1 MTDTLTVHEAAEL
14 LRVSKTTIRRKAMDG
29 TIPALR
35 LGSRLRFS
43 RETLERMLSHGNV
56 AHTGEAQCTTV
67 SIKGTTHRTGG
78 HHGQKTDAQSAK
90 ARASGSRTTREGQTQ
105 SEPGQAYSLA
115 SINQLL
121 NADG

>member
-1 MTDTLTVHEAAEL
+1 MSETLTVHEAAEL

-29 TIPALR
+29 TLPALR

-43 RETLERMLSHGNV
+43 RETLERMLSCGNV
-56 AHTGEAQCTTV
+56 AQQEESCTTGYTR
-67 SIKGTTHRTGG
+67 GTTAPTGG
-78 HHGQKTDAQSAK
+78 QAGQKTGGQSAR
-90 ARASGSRTTREGQTQ
+90 ARVSGSRMTREGQQQ
-105 SEPGQAYSLA
+105 SALEQAYSLA